1 MMSNFTKH
9 WLLSPWKITIIFCS
23 IALLACVLFLF
34 PIPEQEHLHPLV
46 RQIFGWVLLI
56 CLTGSALHLGWST
69 VYFFLKL
76 QNARAISQLV
86 VSLGIW
92 GVSILIFFQL
102 AIEADMPS
110 PYPQE
115 EAPAIQ
121 KNTTLHETKDILLGP
136 SALTL
141 YITPSD
147 TPVNTVQIPANL
159 ISLETH
165 HPEILDE
172 YLSVSPRWAY
182 SANDDTFYSKPG
194 HVVLVAPASSGIPGT
209 VHAAFRT
216 IAAGETLPEGY
227 TVVRPGAAVSELP
240 STDGEDIPDI
250 ALELGGKRYLLLAW
264 RGAHNKALALSAI
277 NTSIETIDA
286 LLEEVA
292 ETPTK
297 EMIQQMIHEVGRI
310 KGNTPELRLAEPH
323 SQFGIYQ
330 AEIYANPGR
339 AGTLIMVIRDLKS
352 RQPLLVF
359 SQTALFSDNP
369 NELFRHDIP
378 LPLHDIH
385 GSRHMGLKAHLFPTN
400 APFFALKEGEAHI
413 YFGVCAEVHFSPAG
427 SHGEATE
434 LLLRRNYN
442 IEAYEK
448 PETPVSAPSPTEN
461 PLDSPT
467 P

>member
-1 MMSNFTKH
+1 MFSNFTKH
-9 WLLSPWKITIIFCS
+9 WLLSPWKMTIIFCT
-23 IALLACVLFLF
+23 IALLACTLFLF
-34 PIPEQEHLHPLV
+34 PIPKLEQFQALIN
-46 RQIFGWVLLI
+46 QIFGWVLLSTI
-56 CLTGSALHLGWST
+56 SLSALHLGWST

-76 QNARAISQLV
+76 QNARALSQLT

-92 GVSILIFFQL
+92 GVCVLIFFQL

-121 KNTTLHETKDILLGP
+121 KNTTLHETKDVLLGP

-141 YITPSD
+141 YITPD
-147 TPVNTVQIPANL
+147 DKPVNTIQIPANL
-159 ISLETH
+159 IALETDY
-165 HPEILDE
+165 PEILDE

-194 HVVLVAPASSGIPGT
+194 HVVLVASASSGIPGT

-227 TVVRPGAAVSELP
+227 TVVRPGSAVGELA
-240 STDGEDIPDI
+240 STNEEDIPDI

-277 NTSIETIDA
+277 NASIESIDA
-286 LLEEVA
+286 MLEEVA

-297 EMIQQMIHEVGRI
+297 EMIHQMIHEVGRI

-378 LPLHDIH
+378 LSLHDIH
-385 GSRHMGLKAHLFPTN
+385 GSRHMGLKTHLFPTN

-448 PETPVSAPSPTEN
+448 PEAPTPVAPQTEN
-461 PLDSPT
+461 QPDSQ
-467 P
+467 